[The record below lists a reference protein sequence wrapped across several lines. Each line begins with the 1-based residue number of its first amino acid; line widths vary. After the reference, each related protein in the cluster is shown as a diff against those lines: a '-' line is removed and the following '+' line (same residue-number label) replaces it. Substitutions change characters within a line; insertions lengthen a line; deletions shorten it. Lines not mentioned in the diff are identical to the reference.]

1 MADTKENYESADGKE
16 VEYLNFGTKE
26 IEEPKASYVPDGF
39 DTVEDYLEDMRE
51 TYVADVEYDHDNR
64 EAALEDKKFAAGEQ
78 WDPVVLQQ
86 RQGLPCLT
94 IDTISQFTAQLVG
107 DWRENRNG
115 IKVLPAENGDRAVA
129 DVRSDL
135 IRAIETNQRANQVY
149 NSAFESMIQCGDG
162 AFRIGVEYAAENVFD
177 QEIVIQPIDDA
188 LSVVW
193 DRLSVDPTGRDA
205 KHCFVDDMIPRKEF
219 EKRWPDSDP
228 STLRTSDRKALTAEG
243 WLDTHNV
250 RVTEH
255 WRLIERPRMLVM
267 FKDGT
272 MYSFDENAS
281 GQQIEQMVATHG
293 EITKSRQSPCTYA
306 QMHLVTGHKILAG
319 PYEWKLGRLPI
330 IRMSGRVVSVGDRR
344 VRYGLVRK
352 MKDVVRLRNF
362 WRSVAA
368 EQLGYAPKAQWLAT
382 ESAIEGR
389 EQDFRKA
396 HLSRDPLLIA
406 NDEAVFGQN
415 LMRIDPPPL
424 QMALLNEAQV
434 NTQDMKDVTGIHDAS
449 LGIKSNETSG
459 RAIMAR
465 QREGDVASL
474 TYYDNGNAAVLEGG
488 DVINQLIGQI
498 YDGTRIVRVI
508 GDDEA
513 SKLVNINDPMD
524 PNSPNLAVGKFDVVM
539 TTGPS
544 YTTRRV
550 EAAEAMMEAVQVY
563 PQMMEVA
570 GDLVAKAQDWPG
582 SEELAERLRKMVPPQ
597 LLSDKEKAEMGP
609 QGPNVQ
615 QMMQQQA
622 QQQEMMQK
630 GMQELEKLKQE
641 NLILK
646 TKHDVEMRKLA
657 IDEFKAETDRIA
669 AYGTFAKADKE
680 FELRELERQ
689 ADLAMQEEEM
699 EYQRQASDVQTSTP
713 SAE

>member
-1 MADTKENYESADGKE
+1 
-16 VEYLNFGTKE
+16 
-26 IEEPKASYVPDGF
+26 
-39 DTVEDYLEDMRE
+39 
-51 TYVADVEYDHDNR
+51 
-64 EAALEDKKFAAGEQ
+64 
-78 WDPVVLQQ
+78 
-86 RQGLPCLT
+86 
-94 IDTISQFTAQLVG
+94 
-107 DWRENRNG
+107 
-115 IKVLPAENGDRAVA
+115 
-129 DVRSDL
+129 
-135 IRAIETNQRANQVY
+135 
-149 NSAFESMIQCGDG
+149 
-162 AFRIGVEYAAENVFD
+162 
-177 QEIVIQPIDDA
+177 
-188 LSVVW
+188 
-193 DRLSVDPTGRDA
+193 
-205 KHCFVDDMIPRKEF
+205 
-219 EKRWPDSDP
+219 
-228 STLRTSDRKALTAEG
+228 
-243 WLDTHNV
+243 
-250 RVTEH
+250 
-255 WRLIERPRMLVM
+255 
-267 FKDGT
+267 
-272 MYSFDENAS
+272 
-281 GQQIEQMVATHG
+281 
-293 EITKSRQSPCTYA
+293 
-306 QMHLVTGHKILAG
+306 
-319 PYEWKLGRLPI
+319 
-330 IRMSGRVVSVGDRR
+330 
-344 VRYGLVRK
+344 
-352 MKDVVRLRNF
+352 
-362 WRSVAA
+362 
-368 EQLGYAPKAQWLAT
+368 
-382 ESAIEGR
+382 
-389 EQDFRKA
+389 
-396 HLSRDPLLIA
+396 
-406 NDEAVFGQN
+406 
-415 LMRIDPPPL
+415 
-424 QMALLNEAQV
+424 MALLNEAQV

-474 TYYDNGNAAVLEGG
+474 TYYDNGNYSVLEGG

-508 GDDEA
+508 GEDEA

-524 PNSPNLAVGKFDVVM
+524 PNSPNLAVGSFDVVM
-539 TTGPS
+539 TSGPS

-550 EAAEAMMEAVQVY
+550 EAAEAMMDAVQVY

-582 SEELAERLRKMVPPQ
+582 SEELADRLRKMVPPQ
-597 LLSDKEKAEMGP
+597 LLSDKERAEMGP

-657 IDEFKAETDRIA
+657 IEEFKAETDRIA